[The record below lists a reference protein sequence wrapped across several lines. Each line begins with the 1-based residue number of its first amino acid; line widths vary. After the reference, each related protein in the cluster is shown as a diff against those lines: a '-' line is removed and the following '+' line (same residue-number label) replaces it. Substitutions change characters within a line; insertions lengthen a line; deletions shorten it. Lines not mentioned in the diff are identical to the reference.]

1 MKLDLELHPCGLI
14 LTEREAT
21 VGEFLTLAAGQ
32 PGNVWLIA
40 ESPRE
45 FVFRPFAGTLE
56 QELQKEAIS
65 LIVFGQQ
72 AEARLEKAWGA
83 DQGWLRLAA
92 PAPAGGECLRRR
104 IGALLRDGSGRRL
117 IFEEYYRPDESGFLV
132 KICSRLGGV
141 EAS

>member
-1 MKLDLELHPCGLI
+1 MKLDLELRPCGLI

-21 VGEFLTLAAGQ
+21 VGEFLALASEHAG
-32 PGNVWLIA
+32 NTWLMA

-45 FVFRPFAGTLE
+45 FVFRPFGGTLE
-56 QELQKEAIS
+56 SQLQKEATS
-65 LIVFGQQ
+65 LIVFGPQS
-72 AEARLEKAWGA
+72 EARLEKAWGA
-83 DQGWLRLAA
+83 DRGWLRQATPDAASGQCLA
-92 PAPAGGECLRRR
+92 RR
-104 IGALLRDGSGRRL
+104 IGALLRDGSGRWL